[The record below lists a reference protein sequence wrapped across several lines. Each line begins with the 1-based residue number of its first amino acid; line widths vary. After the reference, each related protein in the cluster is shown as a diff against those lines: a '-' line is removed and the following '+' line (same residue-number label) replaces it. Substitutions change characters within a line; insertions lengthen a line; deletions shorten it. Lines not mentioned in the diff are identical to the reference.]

1 MTEQDKQ
8 QTEEV
13 NPIDFI
19 FDELSDSEKSIL
31 ENIKKKIDAKLEKIK
46 ESRFDAIGSAEDNQ
60 AIDFSAK
67 HPETIHQKHMTN
79 SPHEITILV
88 HAETSTID
96 DKGNLSEV
104 VDLLD
109 QYYHIPVKA
118 KEDYKIY
125 LDGFMK
131 KFHTTL
137 EDTCRDLNK

>member
-8 QTEEV
+8 PSEEV

-19 FDELSDSEKSIL
+19 FNDLSDTEKSVL
-31 ENIKKKIDAKLEKIK
+31 EGIKKKIDEKLEKLK
-46 ESRFDAIGSAEDNQ
+46 ESKFDDLDSIDPDKD
-60 AIDFSAK
+60 IDFSDEHPDIIHKK
-67 HPETIHQKHMTN
+67 HITN

-125 LDGFMK
+125 LDELMK

-137 EDTCRDLNK
+137 EDTCRNLDK

>member
-1 MTEQDKQ
+1 MTEQDNQ
-8 QTEEV
+8 PTEEV

-19 FDELSDSEKSIL
+19 FNDLSDTEKSVL
-31 ENIKKKIDAKLEKIK
+31 EGIKKKIDEKLEKLK
-46 ESRFDAIGSAEDNQ
+46 ESKFDELDSIDPDKD
-60 AIDFSAK
+60 IDFSDEHPDIIHKK
-67 HPETIHQKHMTN
+67 HITN

-125 LDGFMK
+125 LDEFMK

>member
-1 MTEQDKQ
+1 MTEQDNQ
-8 QTEEV
+8 PEEQI

-19 FDELSDSEKSIL
+19 FNDLSDIEKSTL
-31 ENIKKKIDAKLEKIK
+31 EGIKKKIDEKLKKLREPNLDELDSIDPDK
-46 ESRFDAIGSAEDNQ
+46 D
-60 AIDFSAK
+60 IDFSTEHPDIIHKK
-67 HPETIHQKHMTN
+67 HITN

-125 LDGFMK
+125 LDEFMK

>member
-19 FDELSDSEKSIL
+19 FSDLSDTEKSVL
-31 ENIKKKIDAKLEKIK
+31 EGIKKKIDTKLEQMK
-46 ESRFDAIGSAEDNQ
+46 ESKFNDIDSSDLDKQ
-60 AIDFSAK
+60 IDFSGK
-67 HPETIHQKHMTN
+67 HPHAIHQKHITD

-125 LDGFMK
+125 LDEFMK
-131 KFHTTL
+131 KFHATL
-137 EDTCRDLNK
+137 EDTCRNLNK